1 MADMFKHYNITS
13 SGMEAQKFR
22 VDIINTNIAN
32 AKTVMTEN
40 GEGPYKRRDVVFKEQ
55 YLNAENKHTMQ
66 ENYNLKKENLKGV
79 AVDTLF
85 VDESYKL
92 VYEPSNPYA
101 DEKGYVKYP
110 NINVIKET
118 SDLIDSQRAY
128 EANVN
133 AYKNR
138 KNIDILT
145 INLLKN

>member
-1 MADMFKHYNITS
+1 MGGMFKHYDITS

-55 YLNAENKHTMQ
+55 YLDTQRNYRKQEPNNINKD
-66 ENYNLKKENLKGV
+66 YLRGV
-79 AVDTLF
+79 GVSNVL

-92 VYEPSNPYA
+92 VYEPANPYA

-118 SDLIDSQRAY
+118 SDLIDAQRAY
-128 EANVN
+128 EANIN

-138 KNIDILT
+138 KNIDMLT